1 MKTTNIRFP
10 VLGLSKGDSLYLWDH
25 FDEER
30 SCTLLA
36 LVHGYFDRLTLY
48 DSAGL
53 SWPVAQATPTRP
65 ISKLARWLAPI
76 CYNPRITVRL
86 SFKDPFSYD
95 LDEVKAEICALVDKD
110 DDCMTQNIE
119 PGELKALISEAQ
131 SFGALVKKLK
141 KYRVI

>member
-1 MKTTNIRFP
+1 MKITDIRFP
-10 VLGLSKGDSLYLWDH
+10 VLALSKGDSLYLWDH

-53 SWPVAQATPTRP
+53 AWPVAQAIPTRP
-65 ISKLARWLAPI
+65 ISKFARWLAPI

-86 SFKDPFSYD
+86 SLKDSVPYQF
-95 LDEVKAEICALVDKD
+95 DEIKAEICALVDKD
-110 DDCMTQNIE
+110 DDRMTQNIE
-119 PGELKALISEAQ
+119 PGKLKALINGAQ
-131 SFGALVKKLK
+131 SFGDLVKKLK